1 MSDWPPQPD
10 WLLAGVSIGVVML
23 LTAQYVWRR
32 VRRESATFDG
42 VKIEVHGIHLVED
55 LFVEN
60 SWRATISMTNR
71 SREPRALPAL
81 ASRATITA
89 GKKRYLATVFLER
102 DAAELSPDDVAI
114 VWVEAT
120 LSAGAIPR
128 SLELVELRS
137 GGAPRPLSL
146 RTVPRT
152 RDRRTAPVTT

>member
-1 MSDWPPQPD
+1 MSDWPIQLG
-10 WLLAGVSIGVVML
+10 WLLAGVSVGGVVIL
-23 LTAQYVWRR
+23 ASRYLWRR
-32 VRRESATFDG
+32 IGHRAATLDG
-42 VKIEVHGIHLVED
+42 IKIEVHGVHPVED
-55 LFVEN
+55 LFVEDL
-60 SWRATISMTNR
+60 WQATLSMTNR
-71 SREPRALPAL
+71 SRKPRPLPVL

-152 RDRRTAPVTT
+152 RDGRTAPVTA